1 MSDFNIHQFWIDNF
15 PYFLNDAYFIY
26 YILDLVSI
34 ISFLKIFFAL
44 PSYLLGF
51 SRKDRGFK
59 IWKI

>member
-34 ISFLKIFFAL
+34 ISFLKIIFAF

-51 SRKDRGFK
+51 SKKERIFK
-59 IWKI
+59 I